1 MASARLGCLRD
12 CSSSTECLPT
22 VRDDVF
28 SLNQSSVRETETG
41 TTSQVWRLGP
51 PTMCQER
58 EKPVWAGTGFT
69 CDHTWPCVICLWP
82 EDETALFV

>member
-22 VRDDVF
+22 VWDDVF